1 MEEDLGASEGT
12 PSTTN
17 GSALGTSTVG
27 PSASEVDA
35 RFAEMQ
41 AKMEQRLNEKMDEIM
56 GQHKEQ

>member
-1 MEEDLGASEGT
+1 MEDDLGVGDRA
-12 PSTTN
+12 PSTAS

-35 RFAEMQ
+35 RFTETQ
-41 AKMEQRLNEKMDEIM
+41 AKMEQKLNEKMDEIM